1 MKPSIK
7 RLIGLWAIGLEFCDL
22 KRGGWL
28 PGRFFAGHSLLI
40 KTMLSFLPIG
50 AELAN
55 FVFSRARRADNAS
68 EVADCDLHIAS
79 WEGAD
84 FGYGRRQ
91 ASIGVHSDEKR

>member
-7 RLIGLWAIGLEFCDL
+7 GLIGLWAIGLEFCDL
-22 KRGGWL
+22 KSSSWL
-28 PGRFFAGHSLLI
+28 PRGFFAGHSLLI
-40 KTMLSFLPIG
+40 KTMVSFLPIG
-50 AELAN
+50 AELAD
-55 FVFSRARRADNAS
+55 FVLSRARRADNAS
-68 EVADCDLHIAS
+68 EVADCDLHISS

>member
-7 RLIGLWAIGLEFCDL
+7 GLIGLWAIGLEFCDL
-22 KRGGWL
+22 ETRSWL

-40 KTMLSFLPIG
+40 KTMVSFLPIG
-50 AELAN
+50 AKLTD
-55 FVFSRARRADNAS
+55 FVFSRARRADNTS
-68 EVADCDLHIAS
+68 EVADCDLHIAR

-84 FGYGRRQ
+84 FGYGRRR

>member
-1 MKPSIK
+1 MV
-7 RLIGLWAIGLEFCDL
+7 
-22 KRGGWL
+22 
-28 PGRFFAGHSLLI
+28 
-40 KTMLSFLPIG
+40 SFLPIG
-50 AELAN
+50 AELAD

-84 FGYGRRQ
+84 FGYGHRR